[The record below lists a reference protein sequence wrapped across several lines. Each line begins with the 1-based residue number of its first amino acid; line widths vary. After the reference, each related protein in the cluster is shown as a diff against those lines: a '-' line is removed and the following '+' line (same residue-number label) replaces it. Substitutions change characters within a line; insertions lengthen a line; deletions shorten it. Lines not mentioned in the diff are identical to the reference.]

1 MNFDLVT
8 GLEWYLVFLFSTTF
22 HEAAHTWA
30 AWKLGDDTA
39 HRGGQVTLDP
49 TPHIFREPV
58 GMVAVPILSYLL
70 GGWMIG
76 WASAPYDPYWAVA
89 NPKRSALMSLAG
101 PAANLILLLIA
112 AGLIRGGVW
121 LDLFQAPESVNFS
134 HVVAAHSS
142 NAYFW
147 GTLLSIVF
155 SLNLLLC
162 AFNLLPVPPLDGSGA
177 LMMFAGSHQSAERL
191 LTFLGESQWRFLGLF
206 IAWKTFDVIYPW
218 IQVTAINLLY
228 LGQSHYG
235 A

>member
-8 GLEWYLVFLFSTTF
+8 CLEWYLVFLFSTSF
-22 HEAAHTWA
+22 HEAAHAWT

-49 TPHIFREPV
+49 TPHIYREPL
-58 GMVAVPILSYLL
+58 GMVVVPIVSYLL

-76 WASAPYDPYWAVA
+76 WASAPYDPAWAVA
-89 NPKRSALMSLAG
+89 NPQWAALKSLAG
-101 PAANLILLLIA
+101 PAANLILLLLA
-112 AGLIRGGVW
+112 AVLLRGGIW
-121 LDLFQAPESVNFS
+121 IDLFQSPASVNFS
-134 HVVAAHSS
+134 HVVAAQSS
-142 NAYFW
+142 KAYFC

-162 AFNLLPVPPLDGSGA
+162 VFNLLPVPPLDGSGA
-177 LMMFAGSHQSAERL
+177 LMMFAGPNSAERL
-191 LTFLGESQWRFLGLF
+191 LSFLTDNQWRFLGLF
-206 IAWKTFDVIYPW
+206 IAWKVFDAIYPW
-218 IQVTAINLLY
+218 IQITAINLLY